1 MGKSRENKKEKKDED
16 KIKYTVKVSFG
27 NTKLEYCIN
36 NIVKAMENKMEQDI
50 EAFENQRSQA

>member
-1 MGKSRENKKEKKDED
+1 MGKSRENKKEKKDEE

-27 NTKLEYCIN
+27 NAKLEYCIN